1 MRKNPMQGI
10 EIDSLKPVSAVVDV
24 LPDRTKDQVVFA
36 VQRMISGLDIE
47 LSDLQKG
54 ADECLALSIDKLK
67 EIIATSADDDVRIK
81 AINSAISVSNHIIK
95 RRQLQLDEGGS
106 ITVNINAEHVP
117 VDMPAKKQLL
127 DNGQ

>member
-1 MRKNPMQGI
+1 MQGLDNEALQSI
-10 EIDSLKPVSAVVDV
+10 GTVANVI
-24 LPDRTKDQVVFA
+24 PDRTKDQIVFA

-47 LSDLQKG
+47 LTDLQKG

-67 EIIATSADDDVRIK
+67 EIIVTTADDDVRIK

-106 ITVNINAEHVP
+106 ITVNINPEHVP
-117 VDMPAKKQLL
+117 IDMPAKKPLL
-127 DNGQ
+127 ADGQ